1 MAQVHHLRSN
11 PSHPLKRKWRS
22 FGNDE
27 ICLSLV
33 LLRSRRPN
41 NHSSNIHNS
50 NNNTLHP
57 RTPSTNTQVSS
68 THNNIIT
75 KPHLNSTLIYSPNN
89 TRIRMCMARINSSPN
104 QIGVIPIST
113 ATEVYSTQTQ
123 CHYRQV
129 MAVHRT
135 TSVPPSLHSTII
147 PICQGGL
154 RWIPSILGSLDS
166 LWTQPRSPPI
176 PKRYPK
182 RVSRKEG
189 NAMDVPSLL
198 LRNGEEG
205 QTGPGVC
212 VMPVE

>member
-89 TRIRMCMARINSSPN
+89 IHIRMCRARINSNLN
-104 QIGVIPIST
+104 QTGIIPIST
-113 ATEVYSTQTQ
+113 AMVVYTIRIQ
-123 CHYRQV
+123 CLYQRV
-129 MAVHRT
+129 MADHRT
-135 TSVPPSLHSTII
+135 MSVPLSLHLTII
-147 PICQGGL
+147 PICQGGQQ
-154 RWIPSILGSLDS
+154 WIPSTLGSLGS
-166 LWTQPRSPPI
+166 LWIQQRSPLI
-176 PKRYPK
+176 PKRYRK

-189 NAMDVPSLL
+189 NVMDVPSLSR
-198 LRNGEEG
+198 RNGEG
-205 QTGPGVC
+205 DQMGLGVC
-212 VMPVE
+212 ATPVE